1 MILITLDGRGA
12 VVFDAFQF
20 PYVQRA
26 LLELLILSVGAGVL
40 GTWIVLRGL
49 AFFAHAAGT
58 ATFPG
63 LVVAAGLGF
72 AAPLGALAAVVLF
85 TTGVER
91 LAQDRREGHDSLTAL
106 VLVGALAAGVILA
119 SDVFHSGSNV
129 ETLLFGSLLVLDRG
143 DVALAAL
150 ASGLALAASVVL
162 GRTWLATGFD
172 PAGAR
177 ALGVRSALPDAIL
190 LGLIALVTTA
200 ELSAIGALLTT
211 ALLVIPAATV
221 RLWTRRLLAWQLATV
236 ALVALEGVAGL
247 WISVQTNAPP
257 GATIAMLAGGVFALA
272 AIARALRSA
281 RLAVP
286 ATAAVLAALA
296 LSACRPAPGAGGKLD
311 VVATTT
317 QIGDWARAVGGRDVA
332 VHQILQPNTDPH
344 EYEPRPSDV
353 AAAAGAK
360 LVLLNGDGLDGW
372 IAKVVSQSGGH
383 PLVADLGGRVPVRLP
398 GESAGP
404 AASRFDPHWWHD
416 PVNARAAVAVISDL
430 FVHADPRHAS
440 VYRRNAASYLAR
452 LGALDRSISAC
463 IGRISAPARKLVTDH
478 DAFGYFAHRYGI
490 RIVGAVIGSQS
501 TAAQPSSG
509 GTADLVALIGRE
521 RVAAVFPES
530 SINPKL
536 ARAIAR
542 QTGAASNLT
551 LYGDTLGPQGSRGAT
566 YLGMEAANAA
576 AMARGL
582 SGGAVRCLAGPR

>member
-1 MILITLDGRGA
+1 M
-12 VVFDAFQF
+12 FDAFQF

-63 LVVAAGLGF
+63 LVVADGLGF

-106 VLVGALAAGVILA
+106 VLVGALAVGVILA

-143 DVALAAL
+143 DVALAAV

-272 AIARALRSA
+272 AIARALGTA
-281 RLAVP
+281 RLAVL
-286 ATAAVLAALA
+286 ATAAVPAALA
-296 LSACRPAPGAGGKLD
+296 LSACTPAPGAGGKLD

-317 QIGDWARAVGGRDVA
+317 QIGDWARAVGGGDVA

-353 AAAAGAK
+353 AAVAGAK

-398 GESAGP
+398 GESSGP

-416 PVNARAAVAVISDL
+416 PVNARAAVAAIRDR
-430 FVHADPRHAS
+430 FVRADPKHAS

-452 LGALDRSISAC
+452 LRALDRAVRAC

-478 DAFGYFAHRYGI
+478 DAFEYFAHRYGI
-490 RIVGAVIGSQS
+490 RIVGAVIGSQT

-509 GTADLVALIGRE
+509 GTADLVSLIQRE
-521 RVAAVFPES
+521 RVAAVFPET
-530 SINPKL
+530 SINSKL

-551 LYGDTLGPQGSRGAT
+551 LYGDTLGPKGSRGAT

-582 SGGAVRCLAGPR
+582 SGGAVRCPAGPR